1 MSELANLMNGALNN
15 DAVAK
20 IAQQLGIDPVNAER
34 AVSAALPSLVTR
46 LHTNATA
53 SAAEADALAA
63 TVNADHD
70 GTVLDDTSTV
80 LTTAHA
86 DAVGS
91 SIVTQTFGD
100 DATAAHVQVAEA
112 AGIEP
117 SQAAGVM
124 AMLAPMVL
132 GALGRSGS
140 ANGGLTATGLTGLL
154 SGFLQHNSGSASS
167 TVNGT
172 SDTSTGPI
180 DPNSIVGKV
189 GSLVD
194 RNHDGSV
201 VDDVT
206 RFAESGVARS
216 ILGFFK
222 RR

>member
-1 MSELANLMNGALNN
+1 M
-15 DAVAK
+15 
-20 IAQQLGIDPVNAER
+20 
-34 AVSAALPSLVTR
+34 
-46 LHTNATA
+46 
-53 SAAEADALAA
+53 
-63 TVNADHD
+63 
-70 GTVLDDTSTV
+70 
-80 LTTAHA
+80 
-86 DAVGS
+86 
-91 SIVTQTFGD
+91 
-100 DATAAHVQVAEA
+100 AEA

-172 SDTSTGPI
+172 SDTSTGGPI